1 MKRYVLERIL
11 RSLFSIFCVVTI
23 AMFLV
28 YSQID
33 RNNVFKEDQAVLK
46 LKGQPDAYINYRYSV
61 WETLGYL
68 DYMVQRDA
76 CSLEYDVNSK
86 EFTSCLEVG
95 SPEAT
100 ALAEKYTAK
109 GYTVEPLP
117 ESGALWFT
125 RDYTLVER
133 IVRFYSGLV
142 KIDNPYAIKDENNP
156 DLERKIYFGTD
167 LSGTPALKCSGCE
180 HKYLIYFNSD
190 FPFIHQNIITF
201 DLGTSYPA
209 YKNQAVTDVMTLRQG
224 SAVKQSI
231 TFETG
236 LTQETSLLDHTCT
249 YKPVLDQLDKNK
261 FVDNY
266 ANCRTNMAEDSM
278 IAVSIKM
285 GLMAVCI
292 GYGLGIPVGMLM
304 ARRKGKLADK
314 LGQAYIVIMIS
325 IPSLA
330 YISFFRFLGTQYMGL
345 PGKYPELGGAD
356 WRSWVLPVISLALPQ
371 IAGLMMW
378 TRRYMVDQSSSDYVK
393 FARAKGLSESEIF
406 SRHILKN
413 AIIPIA
419 QGIPGSIIGC
429 INGAIIT
436 ESLYAVSGMGKLL
449 PNSIKGF
456 NNSMVIALTFF
467 FTFLSVFSLLLGDL
481 LVTVIDPRISLATSK
496 KGGRK

>member
-1 MKRYVLERIL
+1 MKRYLLERIL

-28 YSQID
+28 YSSID

-46 LKGQPDAYINYRYSV
+46 LKGQPDVYLNYRYGV

-68 DYMVQRDA
+68 DYQTQRDM
-76 CSLEYDVNSK
+76 CTFIYGEGTTEFDKCLDVESAEAK
-86 EFTSCLEVG
+86 AAADTYTS
-95 SPEAT
+95 
-100 ALAEKYTAK
+100 K
-109 GYTVEPLP
+109 GYTVDFLP
-117 ESGALWFT
+117 DSGNYWAT
-125 RDYTLVER
+125 RDYSLVER
-133 IVRFYSGLV
+133 IVNFYSGLI
-142 KIDNPYAIKDENNP
+142 KIDTPNKIQDANNP
-156 DLERKIYFGTD
+156 DLERKIYIGND
-167 LSGTPALKCSGCE
+167 LSGIPALKCSGCE
-180 HKYLIYFNSD
+180 HKYLIYFDSS

-201 DLGTSYPA
+201 NLGNSYPA
-209 YKNQAVTDVMTLRQG
+209 YKNQPVMDVMTLRQG
-224 SAVKQSI
+224 GAVKEEV

-236 LTQETSLLDHTCT
+236 VTQNTSILDHTCT
-249 YKPVLDQLDKNK
+249 YKTTLDQLDTNK
-261 FVDNY
+261 FLDHY
-266 ANCRTNMAEDSM
+266 ANCKTNMLEESM
-278 IAVSIKM
+278 MGVSFKM
-285 GLMAVCI
+285 GIMAICI
-292 GYGLGIPVGMLM
+292 GYGLGIPFGVLM
-304 ARRKGKLADK
+304 ARKKGKWADK
-314 LGQAYIVIMIS
+314 LGQAYIVLMIS

-330 YISFFRFLGTQYMGL
+330 YISFFRFIGTQYLGL

-419 QGIPGSIIGC
+419 QGIPSSIIGC
-429 INGAIIT
+429 ISGAIIT

-449 PNSIKGF
+449 PGSIQNF

-467 FTFLSVFSLLLGDL
+467 FTTLSIFSLLMGDV
-481 LVTVIDPRISLATSK
+481 LVTIIDPRISLATSK